1 METENARRLKG
12 SIVALVLLGL
22 MVGTASAATYNLCA
36 GQGTLAMPDGVVV
49 PIWGLGLDPGGGAP
63 CPVTVPGPQLAI
75 PAIDDTLT
83 VNLRNTLAEPV
94 SLHILGQRMTIGL
107 GPVFTTDPSGLRRV
121 MSFTRETSPGGTGT
135 YTWGPPFRPGTY
147 VLQSGTN
154 PAKQVQMGLFAAVK
168 KDSGAGEAY
177 PGVSYDK
184 ELVIVFHDVDPAIH
198 AAVDAGTYGPG
209 GTITSSIYRQPS
221 YFLINGMAWPDVGL
235 DPVNAATPID
245 VGERVL
251 LRFVNAGLETHSPL
265 LQGAYMTVIAEDG
278 NKYNYSRERYG
289 FELSPAKTVDAIFQ
303 PAKAGAKFPL
313 YDAALNLTN
322 AGAATPGGML
332 AYLQVA
338 GTTDTHG
345 PVASALA
352 LVPNPTAGAPSV
364 TFTATA
370 DDTTTGGADIS
381 GARFWVKGGTPSPMA
396 AQDGAFNSPTEGLT
410 AVIDISA
417 LALGNHTF
425 YIQARDAL
433 NNWGPVASAVLN
445 VTPPDTVGPTTS
457 AVAAAPN
464 PTAGAASVTLT
475 ANSSDADTGNS
486 NIASA
491 EYWIGADPGQGAG
504 TAMIASDG
512 AFDSAAEGLTATV
525 DVSGLATGNH
535 TIYVRAR
542 DSANNWGAPAS
553 VLLQVTPADSLGP
566 VTSMVS
572 AAPNPT
578 GGAANIT
585 LTAQAS
591 DLARGGSN
599 IAAAEYWVDGPAPA
613 PGSGT
618 PMNPSDGAFD
628 SPAEGLTA
636 TVPVAGLS
644 LGIHSL
650 SVRAKDAANNWG
662 APSSVA
668 LTVQAADSV
677 TIYRITYR
685 TRDGRLRI
693 YARSN
698 QSPAAALTAY
708 NGDTGALIGP
718 LSYRA
723 RYRDYY
729 GRFFVRPKPNSVRVN
744 SSLGGTD
751 TKPVP
756 YP

>member
-1 METENARRLKG
+1 METKNARCLKG

-36 GQGTLAMPDGVVV
+36 SQGTLSMPDGAIV

-63 CPVTVPGPQLAI
+63 CPVTVPGPQLTV
-75 PAIDDTLT
+75 PAADDTLT

-94 SLHILGQRMTIGL
+94 SLHILGQKMTTGQ

-121 MSFTRETSPGGTGT
+121 ISFTQETSPGGTGT
-135 YTWGPPFRPGTY
+135 YTWGPPFRAGTY

-154 PAKQVQMGLFAAVK
+154 PAKQVQMGLFAVVK
-168 KDSGAGEAY
+168 KDSGAGEVY
-177 PGVSYDK
+177 PGVLYDK

-198 AAVDAGTYGPG
+198 AAVAAGTYGPG
-209 GTITSSIYRQPS
+209 GTITSSIYREPS
-221 YFLINGMAWPDVGL
+221 YFLINGMAWPDAGL
-235 DPVNAATPID
+235 DPLNAATPINAGD
-245 VGERVL
+245 RVL

-265 LQGAYMTVIAEDG
+265 LQGAYMTVVAEDG

-289 FELSPAKTVDAIFQ
+289 FELPPAKTMDAIFQ
-303 PAKAGAKFPL
+303 PATAGAEYPL
-313 YDAALNLTN
+313 YDAGLNLSN

-332 AYLQVA
+332 TYLQVG
-338 GTTDTHG
+338 GTADTQG

-352 LVPNPTAGAPSV
+352 FVPNPTAGAPSV
-364 TFTATA
+364 AFTATA
-370 DDTTTGGADIS
+370 DDSTTGGANIS
-381 GARFWVKGGTPSPMA
+381 EARFWIKGGTPSPMA
-396 AQDGAFNSPTEGLT
+396 AQDGAFSSPTEGLT
-410 AVIDISA
+410 ALIDASA
-417 LALGNHTF
+417 LAVGNYTF
-425 YIQARDAL
+425 YVQARDAL
-433 NNWGPVASAVLN
+433 NNWGPVASGVLN
-445 VTPPDTVGPTTS
+445 VTPPDTVGPAIS
-457 AVAAAPN
+457 ALAAAPN
-464 PTAGAASVTLT
+464 PTAGAASVNLT
-475 ANSSDADTGNS
+475 ANASDAATGNS

-504 TAMIASDG
+504 TPMNPSDG
-512 AFDSAAEGLTATV
+512 AFNSPTEGVTATL
-525 DVSGLATGNH
+525 DVSGLPNGNY

-542 DSANNWGAPAS
+542 DSANNWGAAAS
-553 VLLQVTPADSLGP
+553 VVLQVTPADSLGP

-578 GGAANIT
+578 GGAATIT

-599 IAAAEYWVDGPAPA
+599 IAAAEYWIDGPAPA

-618 PMNPSDGAFD
+618 PMNPSDGAFN
-628 SPAEGLTA
+628 SPTEGLTA

-644 LGIHSL
+644 AGNHTL

-662 APSSVA
+662 APSSVMV
-668 LTVQAADSV
+668 TVQAADTV

-685 TRDGRLRI
+685 TRDGRIRI
-693 YARSN
+693 YARST

-723 RYRDYY
+723 RYNDYY
-729 GRFFVRPKPNSVRVN
+729 GQFFVRPKPNTVRVN
-744 SSLGGTD
+744 SSRGGTD

>member
-1 METENARRLKG
+1 METKNARCLKG
-12 SIVALVLLGL
+12 SMVALVLLGL

-63 CPVTVPGPQLAI
+63 CPVTVPGPELTV
-75 PAIDDTLT
+75 PPGDDTLT

-94 SLHILGQRMTIGL
+94 SLHILGQKMTTGL

-121 MSFTRETSPGGTGT
+121 MSFTQETSPGGTGT
-135 YTWGPPFRPGTY
+135 YTWGPPFRAGTY
-147 VLQSGTN
+147 LLQSGTN
-154 PAKQVQMGLFAAVK
+154 PAKQVQMGLFAVVK
-168 KDSGAGEAY
+168 KDFGAAEAY
-177 PGVSYDK
+177 PGVPYDK

-198 AAVDAGTYGPG
+198 AAVQAGTYGPG
-209 GTITSSIYRQPS
+209 GTITSSIYREPS
-221 YFLINGMAWPDVGL
+221 CFLINGMAWPDGGL
-235 DPVNAATPID
+235 DPLNAAIPID
-245 VGERVL
+245 VGDRVL

-265 LQGAYMTVIAEDG
+265 LQGAYMTLVAEDG
-278 NKYNYSRERYG
+278 SKHNYPRERYG
-289 FELSPAKTVDAIFQ
+289 FELPPAKTVDAIFQ
-303 PAKAGAKFPL
+303 PAKAGAELPL
-313 YDAALNLTN
+313 YDAGLNLTN

-332 AYLQVA
+332 TYLQVGGA
-338 GTTDTHG
+338 ADAQG

-352 LVPNPTAGAPSV
+352 FVPNPTAGAPSV

-370 DDTTTGGADIS
+370 DDTATGGANIS
-381 GARFWVKGGTPSPMA
+381 DARFWIKGGTPSPMA
-396 AQDGAFNSPTEGLT
+396 AQDGAFNSPTEVVT
-410 AVIDISA
+410 ATIDASA
-417 LALGNHTF
+417 LALGSHTF
-425 YIQARDAL
+425 YVQAKDAL
-433 NNWGPVASAVLN
+433 NNWGPVASAILN

-475 ANSSDADTGNS
+475 ANASDAATGNS

-504 TAMIASDG
+504 TAMNPSDG
-512 AFDSAAEGLTATV
+512 AFDSPAEGLAANV

-535 TIYVRAR
+535 TIYVRAK

-553 VLLQVTPADSLGP
+553 VVLQVTPADSLGP

-591 DLARGGSN
+591 DVGRGGSN

-618 PMNPSDGAFD
+618 PMNPSDGAFN
-628 SPAEGLTA
+628 SPTEGVTA
-636 TVPVAGLS
+636 TVPVVGLS
-644 LGIHSL
+644 AGIHNL

-662 APSSVA
+662 APSSVV
-668 LTVQAADSV
+668 LTVQAPDVV
-677 TIYRITYR
+677 TIYRVTYR
-685 TRDGRLRI
+685 NRDGRLRI
-693 YARSN
+693 YARST

-708 NGDTGALIGP
+708 NGDTGAPIGP
-718 LSYRA
+718 LRYRA
-723 RYRDYY
+723 TQRDYY
-729 GRFFVRPKPNSVRVN
+729 GQFFVRPKPNSVRVN